1 MRDKKHCFEDGHIG
15 LGWRGVLAEQEKLW
29 KPIRARYDKKKNSN
43 TCVENIFSQ
52 SSRAVRGLKSIG
64 NSKRKFAWH
73 MTCTWL
79 CRWIPNSDGNGLGL
93 PKVWFCATKNL
104 SFFDLTA
111 CTWIPSVGHH
121 EGGPKIWSPDWKLS
135 AKCTWPQA
143 RIVTIK
149 TSPNFYNL
157 GDDEII
163 HLQDKGRDHNRQ
175 LYSTGNIPTAPKKC
189 KNTITFFGP
198 GPEAGRCLRKKTKTK
213 LVLSSLWIAHGNKK
227 SRKIKCIYD

>member
-1 MRDKKHCFEDGHIG
+1 MDI
-15 LGWRGVLAEQEKLW
+15 LGWGGVLAEQEKLW

-43 TCVENIFSQ
+43 TCVENILSQ
-52 SSRAVRGLKSIG
+52 LSRAVRGLKSIG

-104 SFFDLTA
+104 SFIDLTA

-189 KNTITFFGP
+189 RNTITFLDQGLRQ
-198 GPEAGRCLRKKTKTK
+198 GAAWEKNKNKIGALITLNCSRKQKNPERLNAFTTK
-213 LVLSSLWIAHGNKK
+213 LKK
-227 SRKIKCIYD
+227 LIRDASF